1 MIPDWERQRT
11 FEITEASHTAEVRRF
26 TSRLAEAAGFN
37 ESQAGGVA
45 LVTTEL
51 ATNLLKHAGRG
62 EIVVRPIVKRG
73 TAGVE
78 LLALD
83 GGSGIANLAQ
93 SLRDGYST
101 AGSPGTGLGAIA
113 RIAAEFDIQT
123 QPGKG
128 TAVMARFWAGK
139 AAAIPEDHVGVG
151 AICKPMPGE
160 TRSGDGWSCELL
172 ADRCILALVD
182 GLGHGPGAAAAAE
195 LAIASVR
202 QHRTKAPAAIV
213 QYAHDALRATRG
225 AALAVAEI
233 DWPRQALRYCGVGN
247 ISATIIAG
255 DNLRHLVSYN
265 GTAGHEAR
273 KIVEFTYPW
282 SANALL
288 IMHSDGLMTR
298 WNLQAYPG
306 LIQRHPSLIAGVLYR
321 DFVRGRDD
329 VTVVA
334 VKGAAPGLLSKNHF

>member
-1 MIPDWERQRT
+1 MIPVWERQRT
-11 FEITEASHTAEVRRF
+11 FEISEPSHVAEARRF
-26 TSRLAEAAGFN
+26 TSGLAEDAGFN
-37 ESQAGGVA
+37 EFQAGGVA

-51 ATNLLKHAGRG
+51 ATNLLKHASCG
-62 EIVVRPIVKRG
+62 EIAVRPIVGRG
-73 TAGVE
+73 IPGVE

-83 GGSGIANLAQ
+83 KGSGIANLAE

-101 AGSPGTGLGAIA
+101 AGTPGTGLGAIA
-113 RIAAEFDIQT
+113 RLAAEFDIQS

-128 TAVMARFWAGK
+128 TAVMARLWGGK
-139 AAAIPEDHVGVG
+139 IAEDSEDHIAVG
-151 AICKPMPGE
+151 AICKPMRGE
-160 TRSGDGWSCELL
+160 TRCGDGWGCELL
-172 ADRCILALVD
+172 ADRCILVLVD
-182 GLGHGPGAAAAAE
+182 GLGHGTGAAAAAE
-195 LAIASVR
+195 LAVASVR
-202 QHRTKAPAAIV
+202 QHRAKAPAAIV

-225 AALAVAEI
+225 AALAVADI
-233 DWPRQALRYCGVGN
+233 DWAQGSLRYCGVGN

-298 WNLQAYPG
+298 WNLQAYSG
-306 LIQRHPSLIAGVLYR
+306 LLQRHPSLIAGVLYR

-329 VTVVA
+329 VTVLA
-334 VKGAAPGLLSKNHF
+334 AKGAVPRSAE

>member
-11 FEITEASHTAEVRRF
+11 FEVTEPSHTAEVRRF
-26 TSRLAEAAGFN
+26 TTQLAQASGFN
-37 ESQAGGVA
+37 ESEAGSVA

-51 ATNLLKHAGRG
+51 ATNLLKHSSSG
-62 EIVVRPIVKRG
+62 EIVARPLVHRRVP
-73 TAGVE
+73 AVE

-83 GGSGIANLAQ
+83 RGLGIANLGQ
-93 SLRDGYST
+93 CLRDGYST

-113 RIAAEFDIQT
+113 RLATAFDIQS

-128 TAVMARFWAGK
+128 TAVMARLRSGK
-139 AAAIPEDHVGVG
+139 ADEMPDQIEVG

-160 TRSGDGWSCELL
+160 QRCGDGWACE
-172 ADRCILALVD
+172 ILPGRSVFVLVD
-182 GLGHGPGAAAAAE
+182 GLGHGFGAAAAAE

-202 QHRTKAPAAIV
+202 QHRAETPGAIV
-213 QYAHDALRATRG
+213 QAAHNALRDTRG

-233 DWPRQALRYCGVGN
+233 DVGQEMVRYCGIGN
-247 ISATIIAG
+247 ISAVIIDG
-255 DNLRHLVSYN
+255 ENLRHLVSHN

-298 WNLQAYPG
+298 WDLRAYPG

-334 VKGAAPGLLSKNHF
+334 AKVARA

>member
-1 MIPDWERQRT
+1 MIPVWERQRT
-11 FEITEASHTAEVRRF
+11 FEISESSHVAQVRRF
-26 TSRLAEAAGFN
+26 TSELAEDSGFN

-51 ATNLLKHAGRG
+51 ATNLLKHANSG
-62 EIVVRPIVKRG
+62 EIVVRPIVERG
-73 TAGVE
+73 IAGVE

-83 GGSGIANLAQ
+83 KGSGIANLAE

-101 AGSPGTGLGAIA
+101 AGSAGTGLGAIA
-113 RIAAEFDIQT
+113 RLAAEFDIQT

-128 TAVMARFWAGK
+128 TAVMARLWAGK
-139 AAAIPEDHVGVG
+139 IAEAFDDQLSVG
-151 AICKPMPGE
+151 AICKPMAGE
-160 TRSGDGWSCELL
+160 TRCGDGWGCELL
-172 ADRCILALVD
+172 ADRCILVLVD
-182 GLGHGPGAAAAAE
+182 GLGHGTGAAAAAE
-195 LAIASVR
+195 LAVASMR

-213 QYAHDALRATRG
+213 ENAHNALRATRG
-225 AALAVAEI
+225 AALAVAEV
-233 DWPRQALRYCGVGN
+233 DLSQRSLRYCGVGN
-247 ISATIIAG
+247 ISATIVTG

-273 KIVEFTYPW
+273 KIVEFSYPW

-306 LIQRHPSLIAGVLYR
+306 LLQRHPSLIAGVLYR

-329 VTVVA
+329 VTVLA
-334 VKGAAPGLLSKNHF
+334 AKGAVPRITG

>member
-1 MIPDWERQRT
+1 MIPVWERQKT
-11 FEITEASHTAEVRRF
+11 FEINEPSHVAQVRRF
-26 TSRLAEAAGFN
+26 TTELAEDAGFN

-45 LVTTEL
+45 LVTIEL
-51 ATNLLKHAGRG
+51 ATNLLKHASRG
-62 EIVVRPIVKRG
+62 EIVVRPIVDRG
-73 TAGVE
+73 IGGVE

-83 GGSGIANLAQ
+83 KGSGIANLAE

-101 AGSPGTGLGAIA
+101 AGSAGTGLGAIA
-113 RIAAEFDIQT
+113 RLAAEFDIQT

-128 TAVMARFWAGK
+128 TAVMARLWRGK
-139 AAAIPEDHVGVG
+139 LANDSEDHVAIG
-151 AICKPMPGE
+151 AICKPMHGE
-160 TRSGDGWSCELL
+160 TRCGDGWSCEFL
-172 ADRCILALVD
+172 ADRCILVLVD
-182 GLGHGPGAAAAAE
+182 GLGHGIGAAVAAE
-195 LAIASVR
+195 LAVASVR
-202 QHRTKAPAAIV
+202 QHRAKAPATIV

-233 DWPRQALRYCGVGN
+233 DWTQQSLRYCGIGN
-247 ISATIIAG
+247 ISASIVTG

-282 SANALL
+282 SPNALL

-306 LIQRHPSLIAGVLYR
+306 LLQRHPSLIAGVLYR

-329 VTVVA
+329 VTVLVA
-334 VKGAAPGLLSKNHF
+334 KMRCGAEC

>member
-1 MIPDWERQRT
+1 MIPVWERQKT
-11 FEITEASHTAEVRRF
+11 FEINEPSHVAQVRRF
-26 TSRLAEAAGFN
+26 TSELAEDAGFN

-51 ATNLLKHAGRG
+51 ATNLLKHASRG
-62 EIVVRPIVKRG
+62 EIVVRPIVDRG
-73 TAGVE
+73 IGGVE

-83 GGSGIANLAQ
+83 KGSGIANLAE

-101 AGSPGTGLGAIA
+101 AGSAGTGLGAIA
-113 RIAAEFDIQT
+113 RLAAEFDIQT

-128 TAVMARFWAGK
+128 TAVMARLWCGK
-139 AAAIPEDHVGVG
+139 LANDSEDHIAIG
-151 AICKPMPGE
+151 AICMPMRGE
-160 TRSGDGWSCELL
+160 TRCGDGWGCELL
-172 ADRCILALVD
+172 ADRCILVRVD
-182 GLGHGPGAAAAAE
+182 GLGHGTGAAVAAE
-195 LAIASVR
+195 LAVASVR
-202 QHRTKAPAAIV
+202 QHRAKAPAAMV

-233 DWPRQALRYCGVGN
+233 DFTQQSLRYCGIGN
-247 ISATIIAG
+247 ISASIITG

-282 SANALL
+282 SPNALL

-306 LIQRHPSLIAGVLYR
+306 LLQRHPSLIAGVLYR
-321 DFVRGRDD
+321 DFGRGRDD
-329 VTVVA
+329 VTVL
-334 VKGAAPGLLSKNHF
+334 AAKMRCDAKC

>member
-1 MIPDWERQRT
+1 MIPVWERQKT
-11 FEITEASHTAEVRRF
+11 FEINEPSHVAQVRRF
-26 TSRLAEAAGFN
+26 TSELAEDAGFN

-51 ATNLLKHAGRG
+51 ATNLLKHASRG
-62 EIVVRPIVKRG
+62 EIVVRPIVDRG
-73 TAGVE
+73 IGGVE

-83 GGSGIANLAQ
+83 KGSGIANLAE

-113 RIAAEFDIQT
+113 RLAAEFDIQT

-128 TAVMARFWAGK
+128 TAVMARLWCGK
-139 AAAIPEDHVGVG
+139 LANNSEDHIAIG
-151 AICKPMPGE
+151 AICMPMRGE
-160 TRSGDGWSCELL
+160 TRCGDGWGCELL
-172 ADRCILALVD
+172 ADRCILVLVD
-182 GLGHGPGAAAAAE
+182 GLGHGTGAAVAAE
-195 LAIASVR
+195 LAVASVR
-202 QHRTKAPAAIV
+202 QHRAKAPAAMV

-233 DWPRQALRYCGVGN
+233 DFTQQSLRYCGIGN
-247 ISATIIAG
+247 ISASIITG

-282 SANALL
+282 SPNALL

-306 LIQRHPSLIAGVLYR
+306 LLQRHPSLIAGILYR

-329 VTVVA
+329 VTVLA
-334 VKGAAPGLLSKNHF
+334 AKMRCGAKC

>member
-1 MIPDWERQRT
+1 MIPVWERQKT
-11 FEITEASHTAEVRRF
+11 FEINEPSHVAQVRRF
-26 TSRLAEAAGFN
+26 TSELAEDAGFN

-51 ATNLLKHAGRG
+51 ATNLLKHASRG
-62 EIVVRPIVKRG
+62 EIVVRPIVDRG
-73 TAGVE
+73 IGGVE

-83 GGSGIANLAQ
+83 KGSGIANLAE

-113 RIAAEFDIQT
+113 RLAAEFDIQT

-128 TAVMARFWAGK
+128 TAVMARLWCGK
-139 AAAIPEDHVGVG
+139 LANDSEDHIAIG
-151 AICKPMPGE
+151 AICMPMRGE
-160 TRSGDGWSCELL
+160 TRCGDGWGCELL
-172 ADRCILALVD
+172 ADRCILVLVD
-182 GLGHGPGAAAAAE
+182 GLGHGTGAAVAAE

-202 QHRTKAPAAIV
+202 QHRAKAPAAMV

-233 DWPRQALRYCGVGN
+233 DFTQQSLRYCGIGN
-247 ISATIIAG
+247 ISASIITG

-282 SANALL
+282 SLNALL

-306 LIQRHPSLIAGVLYR
+306 LLQRHPSLIAGILYR

-329 VTVVA
+329 VTVLA
-334 VKGAAPGLLSKNHF
+334 AKMRCGAKC

>member
-1 MIPDWERQRT
+1 MIPVWERQRT
-11 FEITEASHTAEVRRF
+11 FEISEPSHVAEVRRF
-26 TSRLAEAAGFN
+26 TRQLAEAAGFN

-51 ATNLLKHAGRG
+51 ATNLLKHASSG
-62 EIVVRPIVKRG
+62 EIVVRPIVERDI
-73 TAGVE
+73 AGVE

-83 GGSGIANLAQ
+83 KGSGIANLAE

-101 AGSPGTGLGAIA
+101 AGSAGTGLGAVA
-113 RIAAEFDIQT
+113 RLAAEFDIQT

-128 TAVMARFWAGK
+128 TAVMARLWGGK
-139 AAAIPEDHVGVG
+139 LAEASDDHIAVG

-160 TRSGDGWSCELL
+160 TRCGDGWGCELL
-172 ADRCILALVD
+172 ADRCILVLVD
-182 GLGHGPGAAAAAE
+182 GLGHGTGAAAAAE
-195 LAIASVR
+195 LAVASVQ
-202 QHRTKAPAAIV
+202 QHRAKAPAAIV
-213 QYAHDALRATRG
+213 QSAHDALRATRG

-233 DWPRQALRYCGVGN
+233 DFAQQSIRYCGIGN
-247 ISATIIAG
+247 ICATIIAG

-306 LIQRHPSLIAGVLYR
+306 LLQRHPSLIAGVLYR

-329 VTVVA
+329 VTVLA
-334 VKGAAPGLLSKNHF
+334 AKGAVLRSAD

>member
-1 MIPDWERQRT
+1 MIPVWERQKT
-11 FEITEASHTAEVRRF
+11 FEISEPSHVAEVRRF
-26 TSRLAEAAGFN
+26 TSQLAGATGFN
-37 ESQAGGVA
+37 EAQAGAVA

-51 ATNLLKHAGRG
+51 ATNLLKHASSG
-62 EIVVRPIVKRG
+62 EIVVRPIVERG
-73 TAGVE
+73 IAGVE

-83 GGSGIANLAQ
+83 QGSGIANLAE

-101 AGSPGTGLGAIA
+101 AGSPGTGLGAIT
-113 RIAAEFDIQT
+113 RLAAEFDIQT

-128 TAVMARFWAGK
+128 TAAMARLWSAKLDGPDDNIAF
-139 AAAIPEDHVGVG
+139 G
-151 AICKPMPGE
+151 AICKPMRGE
-160 TRSGDGWSCELL
+160 TRCGDGWGCELL

-182 GLGHGPGAAAAAE
+182 GLGHGTGAAAAAE
-195 LAIASVR
+195 LAMASVR
-202 QHRTKAPAAIV
+202 QHRAKAPASIV

-233 DWPRQALRYCGVGN
+233 NWAQQSVRYCGIGN

-282 SANALL
+282 NANALL
-288 IMHSDGLMTR
+288 VMHSDGLMTR

-306 LIQRHPSLIAGVLYR
+306 LLQRHPSLIAGVLYR

-329 VTVVA
+329 VTVLA
-334 VKGAAPGLLSKNHF
+334 AKGAVPRSVG

>member
-1 MIPDWERQRT
+1 M
-11 FEITEASHTAEVRRF
+11 
-26 TSRLAEAAGFN
+26 
-37 ESQAGGVA
+37 
-45 LVTTEL
+45 
-51 ATNLLKHAGRG
+51 
-62 EIVVRPIVKRG
+62 
-73 TAGVE
+73 
-78 LLALD
+78 LALD
-83 GGSGIANLAQ
+83 KGSGIANLAQ

-113 RIAAEFDIQT
+113 RLAAEFDIQS

-128 TAVMARFWAGK
+128 TAVMARLWADK
-139 AAAIPEDHVGVG
+139 LATTSEDHVEVG
-151 AICKPMPGE
+151 AMCKPMPGE
-160 TRSGDGWSCELL
+160 TRSGDGWACELL
-172 ADRCILALVD
+172 ADRCIFVLVD

-195 LAIASVR
+195 LAVASVR
-202 QHRTKAPAAIV
+202 QHRTKAPATIV

-225 AALAVAEI
+225 AALAVAEL
-233 DWPRQALRYCGVGN
+233 DLTEQLLRYCGVGN

-306 LIQRHPSLIAGVLYR
+306 LLQRHPSLIAGVLYR

-329 VTVVA
+329 VTVVVA
-334 VKGAAPGLLSKNHF
+334 KRALCGVLSKTEL

>member
-1 MIPDWERQRT
+1 MIPVWERQKT
-11 FEITEASHTAEVRRF
+11 FEINEPSHVAQVRRF
-26 TSRLAEAAGFN
+26 TSELAEDAGFN

-51 ATNLLKHAGRG
+51 ATNLLKHASRG
-62 EIVVRPIVKRG
+62 EIVVRPIVDRG
-73 TAGVE
+73 IGGVE

-83 GGSGIANLAQ
+83 KGSGIANLAE

-113 RIAAEFDIQT
+113 RLAAEFDIQT

-128 TAVMARFWAGK
+128 TAVMARLWCGK
-139 AAAIPEDHVGVG
+139 LANDSEDHIAIG
-151 AICKPMPGE
+151 AICMPMRGE
-160 TRSGDGWSCELL
+160 TRCGDGWGCELL
-172 ADRCILALVD
+172 ADRCILVLVD
-182 GLGHGPGAAAAAE
+182 GLGHGTGAAVAAE

-202 QHRTKAPAAIV
+202 QHRAKAPAAMV

-233 DWPRQALRYCGVGN
+233 DFTQQSLRYCGIGN
-247 ISATIIAG
+247 ISASIITG

-282 SANALL
+282 SPNALL

-306 LIQRHPSLIAGVLYR
+306 LLQRHPSLIAGILYR

-329 VTVVA
+329 VTVLA
-334 VKGAAPGLLSKNHF
+334 AKMRCGAKC

>member
-123 QPGKG
+123 QLGKG
-128 TAVMARFWAGK
+128 TALMARFWAGK
-139 AAAIPEDHVGVG
+139 AAAIPEDHVAVG

>member
-1 MIPDWERQRT
+1 MIPVWERQKT
-11 FEITEASHTAEVRRF
+11 FEINEPSHVAQVRRF
-26 TSRLAEAAGFN
+26 TSELAEDAGFN

-51 ATNLLKHAGRG
+51 ATNLLKHANRG
-62 EIVVRPIVKRG
+62 EIVVRPIVERG
-73 TAGVE
+73 IGGVE

-83 GGSGIANLAQ
+83 KGSGIANLAE

-113 RIAAEFDIQT
+113 RLAGEFDIQT

-128 TAVMARFWAGK
+128 TAVMARLWCGK
-139 AAAIPEDHVGVG
+139 LENDSEDHIAIG
-151 AICKPMPGE
+151 AICMPMRGE
-160 TRSGDGWSCELL
+160 TRCGDGWGCELL
-172 ADRCILALVD
+172 ADRCILVLVD
-182 GLGHGPGAAAAAE
+182 GLGHGTGAAAAAE
-195 LAIASVR
+195 LAVASVR
-202 QHRTKAPAAIV
+202 QHRGKAPAAMV

-233 DWPRQALRYCGVGN
+233 DFTQQSLRYCGIGN
-247 ISATIIAG
+247 ISASIITG

-282 SANALL
+282 SPNALL

-306 LIQRHPSLIAGVLYR
+306 LLQRHPSLIAGILYR

-329 VTVVA
+329 VTVLTA
-334 VKGAAPGLLSKNHF
+334 KTRCGAKC

>member
-1 MIPDWERQRT
+1 MIPLWEKQRI
-11 FEITEASHTAEVRRF
+11 FEISDPSHVAEVRRF
-26 TSRLAEAAGFN
+26 TNQLAEAADFS
-37 ESQAGGVA
+37 ESQAGAVA

-51 ATNLLKHAGRG
+51 ATNLLKHADSG
-62 EIVVRPIVKRG
+62 EIVARPIVEREI
-73 TAGVE
+73 AGVE

-83 GGSGIANLAQ
+83 KGSGIANLGE

-101 AGSPGTGLGAIA
+101 AGSAGTGLGAIA
-113 RIAAEFDIQT
+113 RLAAEFDIQT
-123 QPGKG
+123 QSGKG
-128 TAVMARFWAGK
+128 TAVMARLWDRKIAE
-139 AAAIPEDHVGVG
+139 PSEDQPVVGV
-151 AICKPMPGE
+151 ICKPMAGQ
-160 TRSGDGWSCELL
+160 TRCGDGWGSELL
-172 ADRCILALVD
+172 AGRCILVLVD
-182 GLGHGPGAAAAAE
+182 GLGHGTGAAAAAE
-195 LAIASVR
+195 LAVASVR
-202 QHRTKAPAAIV
+202 QHRTKAPATIV

-233 DWPRQALRYCGVGN
+233 DWAQQSLRYCGIGN
-247 ISATIIAG
+247 ISASIITG

-282 SANALL
+282 SPNALL
-288 IMHSDGLMTR
+288 IMHTDGLMNR

-306 LIQRHPSLIAGVLYR
+306 MLQRHPSLIAAVLYR

-334 VKGAAPGLLSKNHF
+334 VKGVVSRRRG

>member
-1 MIPDWERQRT
+1 MIPVWERQKT
-11 FEITEASHTAEVRRF
+11 FEISEPSHVAEARRF
-26 TSRLAEAAGFN
+26 TRELAEDAGFN

-51 ATNLLKHAGRG
+51 ATNLLKHASSG
-62 EIVVRPIVKRG
+62 EIVVRPIVERG
-73 TAGVE
+73 IAGVE

-83 GGSGIANLAQ
+83 RGSGIGNVAE

-101 AGSPGTGLGAIA
+101 AGSAGTGLGAIA
-113 RIAAEFDIQT
+113 RLAAEFDIQT

-128 TAVMARFWAGK
+128 TAVMARLWGGK
-139 AAAIPEDHVGVG
+139 IHEASEDHIAIG

-160 TRSGDGWSCELL
+160 TRCGDGWGCELL
-172 ADRCILALVD
+172 ADRCILVLVD
-182 GLGHGPGAAAAAE
+182 GLGHGTAAAAAAE

-202 QHRTKAPAAIV
+202 QHRAKGPAAIV

-225 AALAVAEI
+225 AALAVAEV
-233 DWPRQALRYCGVGN
+233 DSAQQSLRFCGIGN
-247 ISATIIAG
+247 ISATIISG
-255 DNLRHLVSYN
+255 DSLRHLVSYN

-306 LIQRHPSLIAGVLYR
+306 LLKRHPSLIAGVLYR

-329 VTVVA
+329 VTVLTA
-334 VKGAAPGLLSKNHF
+334 KCPGVSTE

>member
-1 MIPDWERQRT
+1 MIPLWERQRT
-11 FEITEASHTAEVRRF
+11 FEISEPSQVAEVRRF
-26 TSRLAEAAGFN
+26 TNGLAEDAGFN

-51 ATNLLKHAGRG
+51 ATNLLKHASRG
-62 EIVVRPIVKRG
+62 EIVVRPMVERG
-73 TAGVE
+73 IAGME

-83 GGSGIANLAQ
+83 KGSGIANVAE

-101 AGSPGTGLGAIA
+101 AGTAGTGLGAIA
-113 RIAAEFDIQT
+113 RLAAEFDLQT

-128 TAVMARFWAGK
+128 TAVMARLWGGK
-139 AAAIPEDHVGVG
+139 VAAASEDHIEVG

-160 TRSGDGWSCELL
+160 TRCGDGWGCELL
-172 ADRCILALVD
+172 ADRCILVLVD
-182 GLGHGPGAAAAAE
+182 GLGHGTGAAAAAE
-195 LAIASVR
+195 LAVASVR
-202 QHRTKAPAAIV
+202 QHRAKAPAAIV
-213 QYAHDALRATRG
+213 QYVHDALRATRG
-225 AALAVAEI
+225 AALAVAEV
-233 DWPRQALRYCGVGN
+233 DLAQQSLRFCGIGN
-247 ISATIIAG
+247 ISATIISG
-255 DNLRHLVSYN
+255 DSLRHLVSYN

-306 LIQRHPSLIAGVLYR
+306 LLQRHPSLIAGVLYR

-329 VTVVA
+329 VTVLA
-334 VKGAAPGLLSKNHF
+334 AKGAVPRSAE

>member
-1 MIPDWERQRT
+1 MIPIWERQT
-11 FEITEASHTAEVRRF
+11 IFEISESSHVAQVRRF
-26 TSRLAEAAGFN
+26 TTELAEDSGFN
-37 ESQAGGVA
+37 ESQAGAVA

-51 ATNLLKHAGRG
+51 ATNLLKHARDG
-62 EIVVRPIVKRG
+62 EIVVRPIVERG
-73 TAGVE
+73 IAGVE

-83 GGSGIANLAQ
+83 KGSGIANLAE

-101 AGSPGTGLGAIA
+101 AGSPGTGLGAIT
-113 RIAAEFDIQT
+113 RLAAEFDIQT

-128 TAVMARFWAGK
+128 TAVMARLWSAK
-139 AAAIPEDHVGVG
+139 HADDSDDHIAFG
-151 AICKPMPGE
+151 AICKAMPGQ
-160 TRSGDGWSCELL
+160 TRCGDGWGCELL
-172 ADRCILALVD
+172 ADRCVLALVD
-182 GLGHGPGAAAAAE
+182 GLGHGTSAAAAAE
-195 LAIASVR
+195 LAVASVQ
-202 QHRTKAPAAIV
+202 QHRAKAPAAIV

-233 DWPRQALRYCGVGN
+233 DWTQQSLRYCGLGN

-255 DNLRHLVSYN
+255 DTLRHLVSYN

-306 LIQRHPSLIAGVLYR
+306 LLQRHPSLIAGVLYR

-329 VTVVA
+329 VTVL
-334 VKGAAPGLLSKNHF
+334 AAKMRCGGSAE

>member
-1 MIPDWERQRT
+1 MIPDWEKQRT
-11 FEITEASHTAEVRRF
+11 FEISEPSHTAEVRRF
-26 TSRLAEAAGFN
+26 TSHLAGAAGFN

-51 ATNLLKHAGRG
+51 ATNLLKHASRG
-62 EIVVRPIVKRG
+62 EIVVRPIVERG

-83 GGSGIANLAQ
+83 KGQGIANLAQ

-113 RIAAEFDIQT
+113 RLAAEFDIQS

-128 TAVMARFWAGK
+128 TAVMARLWAGK
-139 AAAIPEDHVGVG
+139 LAAAPADHIAVG

-160 TRSGDGWSCELL
+160 TRCGDGWGCEPL
-172 ADRCILALVD
+172 ADRCILVLVD

-195 LAIASVR
+195 LAVDSVR
-202 QHRTKAPAAIV
+202 QHRTKAPAVIV

-233 DWPRQALRYCGVGN
+233 DLAQQSLRYCGVGN
-247 ISATIIAG
+247 ISATIFAG

-265 GTAGHEAR
+265 GTVGHEAR

-282 SANALL
+282 TANALL

-298 WNLQAYPG
+298 WNLQVYPG
-306 LIQRHPSLIAGVLYR
+306 LLQRHPSLIASVLYR

-334 VKGAAPGLLSKNHF
+334 AKSAVAGELSKNDL

>member
-1 MIPDWERQRT
+1 MIPLWERQKV
-11 FEITEASHTAEVRRF
+11 FEVSEPSHVAQVRRF
-26 TSRLAEAAGFN
+26 TSELAEDGGFN
-37 ESQAGGVA
+37 ESQVGGVA

-62 EIVVRPIVKRG
+62 EIVVRPIVDRG
-73 TAGVE
+73 IVGVE

-83 GGSGIANLAQ
+83 KGLGIVNLAE
-93 SLRDGYST
+93 SLRDGFST
-101 AGSPGTGLGAIA
+101 AGSAGTGLGAIA
-113 RIAAEFDIQT
+113 RLAAEFDIQT
-123 QPGKG
+123 QSGKG
-128 TAVMARFWAGK
+128 TAVMARLWAAK
-139 AAAIPEDHVGVG
+139 LADESEDHIAIG
-151 AICKPMPGE
+151 AICKPMTGE
-160 TRSGDGWSCELL
+160 SRCGDGWGSELL
-172 ADRCILALVD
+172 ADRCILVLVD
-182 GLGHGPGAAAAAE
+182 GLGHGLGAAAAAE
-195 LAIASVR
+195 MAVASVR
-202 QHRTKAPAAIV
+202 QHCVKAPASIV
-213 QYAHDALRATRG
+213 EYAHDALRATRG

-233 DWPRQALRYCGVGN
+233 NWAQQSLRFCGIGN

-282 SANALL
+282 SADALL

-306 LIQRHPSLIAGVLYR
+306 LLQRHPSLIAGVLYR

-329 VTVVA
+329 VTVLTA
-334 VKGAAPGLLSKNHF
+334 KMRCGAES

>member
-1 MIPDWERQRT
+1 MSSDWERQRT
-11 FEITEASHTAEVRRF
+11 FAVTEPSHTAEVRRF
-26 TSRLAEAAGFN
+26 STELAQAAGFN
-37 ESQAGGVA
+37 ESEIGGVA

-51 ATNLLKHAGRG
+51 ATNVLKHASSG
-62 EIVVRPIVKRG
+62 EMVVRPVVDRR
-73 TAGVE
+73 ALGVE

-83 GGSGIANLAQ
+83 RGSGIGDLAEC
-93 SLRDGYST
+93 LRDGYST

-113 RIAAEFDIQT
+113 RLAAEFDIVS

-128 TAVMARFWAGK
+128 TAVMARLWAGK
-139 AAAIPEDHVGVG
+139 RAPVPEAQIEVG

-160 TRSGDGWSCELL
+160 KRCGDGWACELL
-172 ADRCILALVD
+172 ADRCIFVLVD
-182 GLGHGPGAAAAAE
+182 GLGHGPAAAAAAE

-202 QHRTKAPAAIV
+202 QHRTKAPAAVV
-213 QYAHDALRATRG
+213 QCAHDALRATRG

-233 DWPRQALRYCGVGN
+233 SLTQPSLRYCGIGN
-247 ISATIIAG
+247 ISAAIISG
-255 DNLRHLVSYN
+255 DNLRHLVSHN

-282 SANALL
+282 TAKALL

-306 LIQRHPSLIAGVLYR
+306 LTQRHPSLIAGVLYR
-321 DFVRGRDD
+321 DFLRGRDD

-334 VKGAAPGLLSKNHF
+334 AKISASRSAGYD

>member
-1 MIPDWERQRT
+1 MIPVWERQKT
-11 FEITEASHTAEVRRF
+11 FEISEPSHVAQVRRF
-26 TSRLAEAAGFN
+26 TSKLAEDGGFN

-51 ATNLLKHAGRG
+51 ATNLLKHASCG
-62 EIVVRPIVKRG
+62 EIVVRPVIDRG
-73 TAGVE
+73 IGGIE

-83 GGSGIANLAQ
+83 KGSGIANLAE

-101 AGSPGTGLGAIA
+101 AGSAGTGLGAIA
-113 RIAAEFDIQT
+113 RLAAEFDVQT

-128 TAVMARFWAGK
+128 TAVMARLWAGK
-139 AAAIPEDHVGVG
+139 LVDGADHIAIG
-151 AICKPMPGE
+151 AICKPMHGE
-160 TRSGDGWSCELL
+160 TRCGDGWGCEIL
-172 ADRCILALVD
+172 ADRCIVVLVD
-182 GLGHGPGAAAAAE
+182 GLGHGTGAAAAAE
-195 LAIASVR
+195 LAVASVR
-202 QHRTKAPAAIV
+202 QHRAEAPAAMV
-213 QYAHDALRATRG
+213 EYAHDALRATRG
-225 AALAVAEI
+225 AALAVAVI
-233 DWPRQALRYCGVGN
+233 DWAQQSLRFCGIGN
-247 ISATIIAG
+247 ISAAVIAG

-306 LIQRHPSLIAGVLYR
+306 LLQRDPSLIAGVLYR

-329 VTVVA
+329 VTVLAAKCAVA
-334 VKGAAPGLLSKNHF
+334 RRAE

>member
-1 MIPDWERQRT
+1 MIPVWERQKT
-11 FEITEASHTAEVRRF
+11 FEISESSQVAQVRRF
-26 TSRLAEAAGFN
+26 TSELAEDAGFN

-51 ATNLLKHAGRG
+51 ATNLLKHASRG
-62 EIVVRPIVKRG
+62 EIVVRPIVNRG
-73 TAGVE
+73 IGGVE

-83 GGSGIANLAQ
+83 KGPGIANLAE

-101 AGSPGTGLGAIA
+101 AGSAGTGLGAIA
-113 RIAAEFDIQT
+113 RLAAEFDIQT
-123 QPGKG
+123 QPAKG
-128 TAVMARFWAGK
+128 TAVLARLWAGK
-139 AAAIPEDHVGVG
+139 LADKSEDHIVIG
-151 AICKPMPGE
+151 AICKPMRGE
-160 TRSGDGWSCELL
+160 TRCGDGWGCELL
-172 ADRCILALVD
+172 AERCILVLVD
-182 GLGHGPGAAAAAE
+182 GLGHGTGAAAAAE
-195 LAIASVR
+195 VAVASVR
-202 QHRTKAPAAIV
+202 QHRAKAPAEIV
-213 QYAHDALRATRG
+213 QHAHDALRATRG

-233 DWPRQALRYCGVGN
+233 DWAQQSLRFCGIGN
-247 ISATIIAG
+247 ICASIIAG

-306 LIQRHPSLIAGVLYR
+306 LLQRHPSLIAGVLYR

-329 VTVVA
+329 VTVLAAKMRV
-334 VKGAAPGLLSKNHF
+334 GAPC

>member
-1 MIPDWERQRT
+1 MIADWERQRA
-11 FEITEASHTAEVRRF
+11 FEVTEPSHTAEVRRF
-26 TSRLAEAAGFN
+26 TTQLAQAAGFN
-37 ESQAGGVA
+37 ESQAGAVA

-51 ATNLLKHAGRG
+51 ATNLLKHACSG
-62 EIVVRPIVKRG
+62 EIVVRPVIHRRVP
-73 TAGVE
+73 GVE

-83 GGSGIANLAQ
+83 RGSGITNLAQ
-93 SLRDGYST
+93 CLRDGYST

-113 RIAAEFDIQT
+113 RLAAEFDIQS

-128 TAVMARFWAGK
+128 TAVMARLWGGK
-139 AAAIPEDHVGVG
+139 AGLVPENQIEVG

-160 TRSGDGWSCELL
+160 QRCGDGWACEFLPGRYLL
-172 ADRCILALVD
+172 VLVD

-195 LAIASVR
+195 RAVASVR
-202 QHRTKAPAAIV
+202 QQRTETPVAIV
-213 QYAHDALRATRG
+213 QGVHNALRATRG
-225 AALAVAEI
+225 AALAVAEVDI
-233 DWPRQALRYCGVGN
+233 AQQTLRYCGVGN
-247 ISATIIAG
+247 ISAALIVG

-282 SANALL
+282 TANALL

-298 WNLQAYPG
+298 WDLQAYPG

-329 VTVVA
+329 VTVVVA
-334 VKGAAPGLLSKNHF
+334 KGAA

>member
-1 MIPDWERQRT
+1 MIPEWERQRT
-11 FEITEASHTAEVRRF
+11 FEVTEPSHTAEVRRF
-26 TSRLAEAAGFN
+26 TTQLAQTTGFN
-37 ESQAGGVA
+37 ESEAGGVA

-51 ATNLLKHAGRG
+51 ATNLLKHGSGG
-62 EIVVRPIVKRG
+62 EIVVRPVIHRRVP
-73 TAGVE
+73 GVE

-83 GGSGIANLAQ
+83 RGLAIANIAQ
-93 SLRDGYST
+93 CLRDGYST
-101 AGSPGTGLGAIA
+101 AGTQGTGLGAIS
-113 RIAAEFDIQT
+113 RLAAVFDIQS

-128 TAVMARFWAGK
+128 TAVMARLRPGK
-139 AAAIPEDHVGVG
+139 ADELPEDRIEVG

-160 TRSGDGWSCELL
+160 QRCGDGWACE
-172 ADRCILALVD
+172 ILPERFIFVLVD
-182 GLGHGPGAAAAAE
+182 GLGHGPGAAVAAE
-195 LAIASVR
+195 LAIASMR
-202 QHRTKAPAAIV
+202 QHRAETPAAIV
-213 QYAHDALRATRG
+213 QSAHHALRATRG

-233 DWPRQALRYCGVGN
+233 DLAQQKVRYCGIGN
-247 ISATIIAG
+247 ISAAIVTG
-255 DNLRHLVSYN
+255 ENLRHLVSYN

-282 SANALL
+282 TANALL

-298 WNLQAYPG
+298 WDLQAYHG

-334 VKGAAPGLLSKNHF
+334 AKGARE

>member
-1 MIPDWERQRT
+1 MIPVWERQKT
-11 FEITEASHTAEVRRF
+11 LEVSEPSHVAQVRRF
-26 TSRLAEAAGFN
+26 TSKLAEDAGFN

-51 ATNLLKHAGRG
+51 ATNLLKHASCG
-62 EIVVRPIVKRG
+62 EIVVRPIEDRG
-73 TAGVE
+73 IGGIE

-83 GGSGIANLAQ
+83 KGSGIANLAE
-93 SLRDGYST
+93 SLRDGFST
-101 AGSPGTGLGAIA
+101 AGSAGTGLGAIA
-113 RIAAEFDIQT
+113 RLATEFDIQT

-128 TAVMARFWAGK
+128 TAMMARLWAGK
-139 AAAIPEDHVGVG
+139 LADDSDDHIAVG
-151 AICKPMPGE
+151 AICKPMAGE
-160 TRSGDGWSCELL
+160 TRCGDGWGCELL

-195 LAIASVR
+195 LAVASVR
-202 QHRTKAPAAIV
+202 QHRTKAPAEIV
-213 QYAHDALRATRG
+213 QYAHAALRATRG

-233 DWPRQALRYCGVGN
+233 DWAQQSLRYCGIGN
-247 ISATIIAG
+247 ISGTIITG
-255 DNLRHLVSYN
+255 DSLRHLVSYN

-273 KIVEFTYPW
+273 KVVEFTYPW

-306 LIQRHPSLIAGVLYR
+306 LLQRHPSLIAGVLYR

-329 VTVVA
+329 VTVLA
-334 VKGAAPGLLSKNHF
+334 AKGAVLRSAD

>member
-11 FEITEASHTAEVRRF
+11 FEISESSHTAEVRRF

-37 ESQAGGVA
+37 VSQAGGVA

-51 ATNLLKHAGRG
+51 ATNLLKHAGHG
-62 EIVVRPIVKRG
+62 EIVVRPIVERG
-73 TAGVE
+73 IAGVE

-83 GGSGIANLAQ
+83 RGSGIANLAQ

-113 RIAAEFDIQT
+113 RVAAEFDIQT

-128 TAVMARFWAGK
+128 TAVMARLWAGK
-139 AAAIPEDHVGVG
+139 AAAIPEDHVAIG

-160 TRSGDGWSCELL
+160 TRSGDGWGCEFL

-195 LAIASVR
+195 LAVASVR

-233 DWPRQALRYCGVGN
+233 DLPRQALHYCGVGN

-329 VTVVA
+329 VTVLA
-334 VKGAAPGLLSKNHF
+334 VKGAAPGLLSKDNF

>member
-1 MIPDWERQRT
+1 MIPLWERQRT
-11 FEITEASHTAEVRRF
+11 FEISEPSQVAEVRRF
-26 TSRLAEAAGFN
+26 TSGLAEDAGFN

-62 EIVVRPIVKRG
+62 EIAVRPIVDHG
-73 TAGVE
+73 IAGVE
-78 LLALD
+78 VIALD
-83 GGSGIANLAQ
+83 KGSGIANLTE
-93 SLRDGYST
+93 SLRDGCST
-101 AGSPGTGLGAIA
+101 AGTPGTGLGAIA
-113 RIAAEFDIQT
+113 RLAAEFDIQT

-128 TAVMARFWAGK
+128 TAVMARLWGGK
-139 AAAIPEDHVGVG
+139 VAAASDDHIEVG

-160 TRSGDGWSCELL
+160 MRCGDGWGCELL

-182 GLGHGPGAAAAAE
+182 GLGHGTGAAAAAE

-202 QHRTKAPAAIV
+202 QHRAKAPAAIV
-213 QYAHDALRATRG
+213 QYVHDALRATRG
-225 AALAVAEI
+225 AALAVAEV
-233 DWPRQALRYCGVGN
+233 DLAQQSLRFCGIGN
-247 ISATIIAG
+247 ISATIISG
-255 DNLRHLVSYN
+255 DSLRHLVSYN

-306 LIQRHPSLIAGVLYR
+306 LLQRHPSLIAGVLYR

-329 VTVVA
+329 VTVLA
-334 VKGAAPGLLSKNHF
+334 AKGAVPRSAE